1 MAASLRDR
9 RRDRPPTRVFSGPV
23 SPTSRRSA
31 HVRRRGRRGKLAVT
45 LVAVA
50 CLVAALIVLPGVA
63 DGILNA
69 TGRSTPRSDWRRGE
83 VPYLYQTDSAWA
95 DEPYA
100 GSTVSVAGCGPTC
113 LSMVYVDLTGRTDLG
128 PAEMSAFSERNGF
141 VSDGMTAWSLMTD
154 GAALLGLD
162 SRELAADVGSVTAA
176 LESGSPVI
184 CSVAPGD
191 FTSTG
196 HFIVLAGIADDGGI
210 IVHDPNSAAN
220 SSRTWDA
227 QRIVDQCKNLWAFS
241 A

>member
-1 MAASLRDR
+1 MVTNAHMNTSAHPRMRVAPRRYVTR
-9 RRDRPPTRVFSGPV
+9 RRA
-23 SPTSRRSA
+23 RRAGTLVLASVA
-31 HVRRRGRRGKLAVT
+31 AALAVLAV
-45 LVAVA
+45 LVVG
-50 CLVAALIVLPGVA
+50 LWSVPAANAGADA
-63 DGILNA
+63 DGA
-69 TGRSTPRSDWRRGE
+69 GDVSTPRSEWRAGE

-113 LSMVYVDLTGRTDLG
+113 LSMVYVDLIGRTDLG

-162 SRELAADVGSVTAA
+162 SHELAADVGSVTTA
-176 LESGSPVI
+176 LEAGSPII

-196 HFIVLAGIADDGGI
+196 HFIVLAGIADDGRI